1 MYTRTIYRH
10 TVLNTISTL
19 CRLLYFVEGLLRPF
33 LYLHRSDKLNLSQKQ
48 KTKTS
53 ITLWMDR
60 GTKICKCHLS
70 FYPPYKWRLI
80 AAHRVKPSLK
90 RKLLCVISAK
100 KVRKIGPPRSLLFWP
115 GRLDFLF
122 APPPVSAVTIT
133 LLLPSLS
140 AFCSLLWET
149 ATCSASLGFHLWW
162 WPASTQLA
170 ALSLTLTR
178 SLMSPP
184 DQIKRTLQKALS
196 SLPITPCSASSSSIA
211 IIYNRLPAYSP

>member
-1 MYTRTIYRH
+1 MLTRHYPTSKLNPISITTFNSNLLKEYFYDMYTRTIYRH

-100 KVRKIGPPRSLLFWP
+100 KVRKIGPPRSLLF
-115 GRLDFLF
+115 
-122 APPPVSAVTIT
+122 
-133 LLLPSLS
+133 
-140 AFCSLLWET
+140 
-149 ATCSASLGFHLWW
+149 
-162 WPASTQLA
+162 
-170 ALSLTLTR
+170 
-178 SLMSPP
+178 
-184 DQIKRTLQKALS
+184 
-196 SLPITPCSASSSSIA
+196 
-211 IIYNRLPAYSP
+211 